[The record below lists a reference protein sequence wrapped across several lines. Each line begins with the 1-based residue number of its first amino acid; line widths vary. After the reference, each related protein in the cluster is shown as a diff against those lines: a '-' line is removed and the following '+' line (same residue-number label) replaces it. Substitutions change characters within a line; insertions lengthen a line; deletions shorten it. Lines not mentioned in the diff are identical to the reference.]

1 MAAIVR
7 AVDGV
12 RGIPAGFPILLDHKI
27 AIIESAFAFLL
38 ELATVPG
45 RSHSPESLRTY
56 AEHLHDWFDSLAQ
69 SDADWREGS

>member
-1 MAAIVR
+1 MAIIVR

-12 RGIPAGFPILLDHKI
+12 SDIPVGFPILLDKNM

-45 RSHSPESLRTY
+45 RSH
-56 AEHLHDWFDSLAQ
+56 
-69 SDADWREGS
+69 